1 MNEVIKETLTEI
13 MGAELKVGEEISV
26 KVSGVLGKDILSLDT
41 EMEGAKFAIIKMLV
55 LKMSQNKD
63 IQDIIRWA
71 AMASYCV
78 EVDAVGIPRLN
89 KDERGGE
96 V

>member
-13 MGAELKVGEEISV
+13 MGEELKLGTEISV
-26 KVSGVLGKDILSLDT
+26 KVSGVMGKDILSLDT
-41 EMEGAKFAIIKMLV
+41 KIEGAKFAIIKMLV

-63 IQDIIRWA
+63 TQDIIRWA

-78 EVDAVGIPRLN
+78 KVDAVGIPRLN
-89 KDERGGE
+89 KDDKGGE

>member
-1 MNEVIKETLTEI
+1 MNETIKNTLTEI
-13 MGAELKVGEEISV
+13 MGAELKNGTEISV
-26 KVSGVLGKDILSLDT
+26 KVTGVLGKDIVSLDT
-41 EMEGAKFAIIKMLV
+41 KMEGATFDIIKMLV

-63 IQDIIRWA
+63 LQDIIRWA

-89 KDERGGE
+89 KDEKGGE